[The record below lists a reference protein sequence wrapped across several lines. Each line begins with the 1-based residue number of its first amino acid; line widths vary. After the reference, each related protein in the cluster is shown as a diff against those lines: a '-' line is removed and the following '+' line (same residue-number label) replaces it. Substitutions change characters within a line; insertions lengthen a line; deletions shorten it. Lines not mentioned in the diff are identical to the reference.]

1 MRLQILLTIN
11 RLLNQLK
18 INEKE
23 AVLFI
28 IALISKIN
36 DFCMLTI
43 YILAVSCT
51 GCAFYFLMN
60 NKTILITTSS

>member
-18 INEKE
+18 INEEE

-43 YILAVSCT
+43 YI
-51 GCAFYFLMN
+51 
-60 NKTILITTSS
+60 